1 MAVENIEYPS
11 GGFGIMPMDAFSK
24 YRSFINQ
31 RKAATG
37 IPAST
42 ADQKAFWE
50 GTMDAVVRNT
60 ATRAAQNLEQKRFES
75 SANYQSQM
83 LEMQKDKNVQDMY
96 GGLLQY
102 PAAMLMYNT
111 LGVGRQPGDKSWL
124 SKFGIWGGKKWQDM
138 YGVPPSQYNFAQPAG
153 GGMQGWDSIASDSI
167 LAGIPD
173 SIPGGGANYLDPFAD
188 PYSYGA
194 DALALGASAIPSG
207 FYEAGGLAMDEFSGL
222 GSELDFSNL
231 LDFDFSSLDSLLNFT
246 EGPGPLN
253 LWT

>member
-11 GGFGIMPMDAFSK
+11 GGYGIMPMDAFSK

-31 RKAATG
+31 RKATTG
-37 IPAST
+37 IPAS
-42 ADQKAFWE
+42 ASDQKAFWE
-50 GTMDAVVRNT
+50 GTMDAVVKNT

-75 SANYQSQM
+75 SANFQNQM

-96 GGLLQY
+96 GGLLQF

-111 LGVGRQPGDKSWL
+111 LGVGRQPGEKSLL
-124 SKFGIWGGKKWQDM
+124 SKFGIWGSKKWQDAF
-138 YGVPPSQYNFAQPAG
+138 GVPPSGYNFAQPAG
-153 GGMQGWDSIASDSI
+153 GGMQGWDSIATDAGA
-167 LAGIPD
+167 AGIPD
-173 SIPGGGANYLDPFAD
+173 MIPGGGAYSEYLDPFAD

-194 DALALGASAIPSG
+194 SALAIPAA
-207 FYEAGGLAMDEFSGL
+207 YEAAEAFPYDYASGGYGVEDVVSGM
-222 GSELDFSNL
+222 
-231 LDFDFSSLDSLLNFT
+231 FDFSSLDSLLNFT